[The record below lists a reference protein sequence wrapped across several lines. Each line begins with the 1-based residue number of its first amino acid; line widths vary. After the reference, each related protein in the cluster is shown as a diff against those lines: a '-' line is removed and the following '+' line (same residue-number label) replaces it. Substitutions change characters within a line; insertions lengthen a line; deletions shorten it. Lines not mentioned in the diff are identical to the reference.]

1 MDEFGVLVE
10 SIGFKSQRNSA
21 PMAHL
26 KSKPKTNLS
35 VNDGFPDIS
44 SANASRSSFYDNN
57 DYFVDDL
64 DGIFQSN
71 RNNYSSSKKSQN
83 FFDGGDDIF
92 DGGSFLN
99 SKPQKGIID
108 FDSVFDLKN
117 SNSKSSSNFHGD
129 DLLTSGPRK
138 GDALDDFFGNLK
150 KGGEEKGSQYD
161 DLIPGF
167 EGTSP
172 SRSNDPGN
180 TRMASKPKVSQ
191 PSSGY
196 SSKSSSA
203 ADDPFLV
210 FESSRSEENT
220 SSWPFSDLLEQNA
233 GNSSV
238 ESSLDEFEKFARG
251 MPPGD
256 AHDKPSGEAVRN
268 IKISLK
274 KKEDKARDNA
284 SGRDVNTDAKVVH
297 EKRRGKEKDRADKDK
312 VTNCKKESVGINI
325 FGVDTLSNVNG
336 PRSQLKD
343 PDLDAL
349 FNEKREPEVKETSI
363 QGSSRTSKDF
373 DGLSSLFEGPE
384 FQEIEGETVERR
396 SRRLNQHIKIQERMF
411 KALEEKTQRD
421 LEAQYEQEERHR
433 LADCLDN
440 DIKRWS
446 AGKENNLRALLSS
459 LQDVLWPE
467 SGWQPVSLAD
477 LITSVSVI
485 KVYKKASMC
494 FHPDKVQQRGCNLQ
508 QKYIAEKVFDVLK
521 EARSNF
527 SEL

>member
-180 TRMASKPKVSQ
+180 T
-191 PSSGY
+191 
-196 SSKSSSA
+196 
-203 ADDPFLV
+203 
-210 FESSRSEENT
+210 
-220 SSWPFSDLLEQNA
+220 
-233 GNSSV
+233 
-238 ESSLDEFEKFARG
+238 RG